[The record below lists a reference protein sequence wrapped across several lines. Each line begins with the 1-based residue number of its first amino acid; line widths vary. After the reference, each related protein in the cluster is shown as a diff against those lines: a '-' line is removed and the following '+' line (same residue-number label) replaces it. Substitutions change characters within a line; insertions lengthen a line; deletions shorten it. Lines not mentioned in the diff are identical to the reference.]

1 MGLLFVLVKMS
12 VVLNIYAFLGQRSKA
27 VSFKKHYFS
36 VDGFVLFF
44 SSNHV
49 NADMF
54 SRRLTPGLY

>member
-36 VDGFVLFF
+36 VDSFGFF